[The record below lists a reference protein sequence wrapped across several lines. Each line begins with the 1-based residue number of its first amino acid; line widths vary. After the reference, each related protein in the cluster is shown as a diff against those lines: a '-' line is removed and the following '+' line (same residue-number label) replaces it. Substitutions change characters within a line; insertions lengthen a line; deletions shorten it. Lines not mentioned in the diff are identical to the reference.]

1 MKEKDKPDW
10 WGQPSPIGTGYN
22 STFH

>member
-1 MKEKDKPDW
+1 MKEKDKPYW